1 MKKCL
6 AVLLSLC
13 FVFSLIGCK
22 GDKTTKEDSSSA
34 PEVIGMPNPMVSSSK
49 ADMEKKLGFYMGE
62 PKDAQN
68 IKYFIYNKN
77 LGEMQFKFGSVKM
90 NARIKSETK
99 FTDISGMYYTFEDE
113 GDATVGTAAVG
124 TREAKLYQHKGENE
138 TVQVLLWYDVVP
150 GIMYSLSAVS
160 KNLDGFDITAIAN
173 EVYIPMQ
180 TEVG

>member
-6 AVLLSLC
+6 AILLSLC
-13 FVFSLIGCK
+13 FVLSLIGCK
-22 GDKTTKEDSSSA
+22 DEKATKKDSSST
-34 PEVIGMPNPMVSSSK
+34 PELIGMPNPMESSSK
-49 ADMEKKLGFYMGE
+49 SDMEKELGFYMGE

-77 LGEMQFKFGSVKM
+77 LGEMQFELGSVKM

-99 FTDISGMYYTFEDE
+99 FTDISGMNYTFEDE
-113 GDATVGTAAVG
+113 GDATVG

-160 KNLDGFDITAIAN
+160 KDLDGFDITAIAN